1 MWIEGTC
8 TGAASRV
15 WDRVGTTPRRVS
27 QLMHTCDACHRTARA
42 NPAQAIS
49 LGWRID
55 TTENP
60 ATTPCVRATRDY
72 LLFDDGTVEVIWP

>member
-1 MWIEGTC
+1 MWIEGVC
-8 TGAASRV
+8 TTRARRV
-15 WDRVGTTPRRVS
+15 WDRNGVTPRRVS
-27 QLMHTCDACHRTARA
+27 QLMHVCDECARTARD